1 MAQPVTNKYCTIDDV
16 KLAARIPQADTQDDD
31 LLDIAVISASRS
43 IDGIT
48 NRHFYQS
55 GTATR
60 YYVPQSWL
68 YCDIDDV
75 AAETA
80 TVAISS
86 AANGVYDITL
96 GAADIHYEPL
106 NRRSAGLVF
115 PATRLRMVGD
125 YSFPTTYDGETTVR
139 VEANFGFAT
148 AVPTEIRQATM
159 LLAARFYKRFDSPL
173 GVAGIG
179 SDLGVMRVSRTD
191 PDIHA
196 ILQPFIHPRAI
207 GIT

>member
-1 MAQPVTNKYCTIDDV
+1 MTQPVTNKYCSLEDV
-16 KLAARIPQADTQDDD
+16 KLAARIPVADTQDDD
-31 LLDIAVISASRS
+31 LLDIAIISASRS

-75 AAETA
+75 AASTA

-86 AANGVYDITL
+86 AADGTYDITL
-96 GAADIHYEPL
+96 GAADIQYEPL

-173 GVAGIG
+173 GVAGFG
-179 SDLGVMRVSRTD
+179 DLGAMRVSRTD

-196 ILQPFIHPRAI
+196 ILAPFIHPRAI
-207 GIT
+207 GIA

>member
-1 MAQPVTNKYCTIDDV
+1 MAITNGYCSLSEI
-16 KLAARIPQADTQDDD
+16 KAAARIPNADTQDDT
-31 LLDIAVISASRS
+31 LLELAVESASRS
-43 IDGIT
+43 IDAHCA
-48 NRHFYQS
+48 RHFYQS

-60 YYVPQSWL
+60 YYAPQSWL

-75 AAETA
+75 AASTA

-86 AANGVYDITL
+86 AADGTYDITL
-96 GAADIHYEPL
+96 GAADIQYEPL

-173 GVAGIG
+173 GVAGFG
-179 SDLGVMRVSRTD
+179 DLGAMRVSRTD

-207 GIT
+207 GIA